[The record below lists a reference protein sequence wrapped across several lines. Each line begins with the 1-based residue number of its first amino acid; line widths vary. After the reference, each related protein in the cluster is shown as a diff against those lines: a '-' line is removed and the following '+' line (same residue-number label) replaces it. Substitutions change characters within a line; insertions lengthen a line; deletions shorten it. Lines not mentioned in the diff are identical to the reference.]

1 MGKPGKERQK
11 KYLEKLKLKNKESY
25 LQKERERKRKQR
37 AEIKSNKKKYQEH
50 LEKDR
55 MRKRKQKEE
64 VRIYVQTVS
73 QPIRMAFSGMH
84 SHGKRLSLEF
94 KNFIYFRNKILHL
107 LIHHPQQCQGH

>member
-37 AEIKSNKKKYQEH
+37 VEMKSNEKKYQEH

-55 MRKRKQKEE
+55 VRKRKLKEG
-64 VRIYVQTVS
+64 VS
-73 QPIRMAFSGMH
+73 VKFNNRHVVLCNLCTDYDFNQ
-84 SHGKRLSLEF
+84 LE
-94 KNFIYFRNKILHL
+94 
-107 LIHHPQQCQGH
+107 

>member
-25 LQKERERKRKQR
+25 LQKEREGKRKQR
-37 AEIKSNKKKYQEH
+37 VEIKSNKKKCQEY

-55 MRKRKQKEE
+55 MKKRKQKEFMYRPYPNQLE
-64 VRIYVQTVS
+64 WHS
-73 QPIRMAFSGMH
+73 SGMH
-84 SHGKRLSLEF
+84 SHGKRLSGEF

-107 LIHHPQQCQGH
+107 FISHPQQCQGH